1 MLNCVIRSNI
11 KFIEKYS
18 LRLYCSSAVDSNAY
32 LKLTNETLESI
43 NDRFSELIEDYE
55 TLDGGD
61 TTLSDG
67 VLTVKLNQYGT
78 YVINKQSPNKQI
90 WLSSPV
96 SGPYRYDILKVINTY
111 FTKIKL
117 IIICR
122 IDGFT
127 STLEKLFIAFWT
139 EKSLNSSTMMTQNSK
154 NVLWVILTI
163 PSAFYSDRYSVAVCY
178 NCQRHFRLVECLCKD
193 ISYSLHTGENVLE
206 DYKNKIIDP

>member
-1 MLNCVIRSNI
+1 MLNCVIRRNI

-18 LRLYCSSAVDSNAY
+18 LRLYCSSTVDSNAY

-55 TLDGGD
+55 ALDGGD

-117 IIICR
+117 GCEIRSVTFVSC
-122 IDGFT
+122 F
-127 STLEKLFIAFWT
+127 LFDFV
-139 EKSLNSSTMMTQNSK
+139 S
-154 NVLWVILTI
+154 
-163 PSAFYSDRYSVAVCY
+163 C
-178 NCQRHFRLVECLCKD
+178 
-193 ISYSLHTGENVLE
+193 
-206 DYKNKIIDP
+206 